1 MTSKVQSWVPKEPYD
16 RPRFCLEIA
25 EVIRNKSQNTSNGYN
40 DRSYVHFNLNFQIN
54 IHRLGIWYELG
65 PQMRN
70 IWRIYLYCR
79 SPGQFL
85 YNWYSSNVSS
95 LPELPSPSPLP
106 SVLPMTGLPTSQS
119 RRFFLVQKQI
129 MPKLPAAYVPPTE
142 LYRPI
147 SSL

>member
-1 MTSKVQSWVPKEPYD
+1 
-16 RPRFCLEIA
+16 
-25 EVIRNKSQNTSNGYN
+25 
-40 DRSYVHFNLNFQIN
+40 
-54 IHRLGIWYELG
+54 
-65 PQMRN
+65 MRN
-70 IWRIYLYCR
+70 IWRIYTAAALDSFYITGIVPTFLASR
-79 SPGQFL
+79 NSP
-85 YNWYSSNVSS
+85 
-95 LPELPSPSPLP
+95 PPLP